1 MKPCDDDG
9 NGGGDDDDD
18 EEAGNPACAQCVL
31 SSGRVHS
38 STLEQH
44 QAFLSNTLLSTPAY
58 KGFLVAAAAL
68 FQ

>member
-9 NGGGDDDDD
+9 NGGGGGDDQ
-18 EEAGNPACAQCVL
+18 EAGNPACAQCVL

-44 QAFLSNTLLSTPAY
+44 QAFLSNTLLSTSAY